1 MLSRFEFD
9 ADALPHDYHGCV
21 SVTWAE
27 LEDCGFVDWDAAE
40 WQWDAYSDE
49 QRERLQDKI
58 SARFEYREIGILP
71 WARFRRQLIRKLN
84 EIMPKYKILYKKLE
98 AEGADL
104 FVASDAHDKRRH
116 VFSDYPVTLLNPEGE
131 DYASNAADDE
141 GETVTYADTFER
153 LESIAERYNDIDVL
167 ILDELEPL
175 FSSLMCVSF
184 NGF

>member
-1 MLSRFEFD
+1 MLSKFEFD

-27 LEDCGFVDWDAAE
+27 LEDCGFVDWDAPA
-40 WQWDAYSDE
+40 WRWDAYDEE
-49 QRERLQDKI
+49 QRERLQGKI
-58 SARFEYREIGILP
+58 SARFEYREIGVLP

-98 AEGADL
+98 DGNTDFFRVADEHHK
-104 FVASDAHDKRRH
+104 DRR
-116 VFSDYPVTLLNPEGE
+116 VYSDYPVTLLNANTE
-131 DYASNAADDE
+131 DYASNATDSE
-141 GETVTYADTFER
+141 YETVTEADAYARIED
-153 LESIAERYNDIDVL
+153 IAERYNDIDVL

-175 FSSLMCVSF
+175 FSSLMCVNF